1 MLPEVFLLPLRDSTT
16 LFVADLDDVREYLIK
31 LLNVLIGSFLI
42 RERDIKERMHDIS
55 TQIDEHF
62 RVELNRLIVVLVTL
76 VKHSTC
82 FLCALFFADSQAFI
96 DGEVTPRHIVDNLGA
111 ILLVAEYLDKLEK
124 QVDELLAGPIA
135 IDHATVF
142 ALLNNPLLIL

>member
-1 MLPEVFLLPLRDSTT
+1 MLPEVFLLPLRDSTA
-16 LFVADLDDVREYLIK
+16 LFVADLDDVRENLIK
-31 LLNVLIGSFLI
+31 LLNVLIGSFLV
-42 RERDIKERMHDIS
+42 RKCDIKERMHDVS
-55 TQIDEHF
+55 TQIYEHF
-62 RVELNRLIVVLVTL
+62 RVELDRLIVVLVTL

>member
-16 LFVADLDDVREYLIK
+16 LFVANLDDVRENLVK
-31 LLNVLIGSFLI
+31 LLNVLIRSFLV
-42 RERDIKERMHDIS
+42 RERDIKKRMHDVS

-62 RVELNRLIVVLVTL
+62 RVQLNRLIVVLVTL
-76 VKHSTC
+76 VKHCTC
-82 FLCALFFADSQAFI
+82 FLCALFFANSQAFI

-124 QVDELLAGPIA
+124 
-135 IDHATVF
+135 
-142 ALLNNPLLIL
+142 